1 VPLTD
6 SIKLSFLQTIT
17 FYARQSLRIISLAY
31 KDLKAGEG
39 GPEHY
44 LLKEGDWLYE
54 VEKGGYTLVGIIGI
68 KDVIR
73 PEVPLAV

>member
-1 VPLTD
+1 MRT
-6 SIKLSFLQTIT
+6 ISFA
-17 FYARQSLRIISLAY
+17 F
-31 KDLKAGEG
+31 KDLKPNEG
-39 GPEHY
+39 GPDHNNIQ
-44 LLKEGDWLYE
+44 EGDHLYE